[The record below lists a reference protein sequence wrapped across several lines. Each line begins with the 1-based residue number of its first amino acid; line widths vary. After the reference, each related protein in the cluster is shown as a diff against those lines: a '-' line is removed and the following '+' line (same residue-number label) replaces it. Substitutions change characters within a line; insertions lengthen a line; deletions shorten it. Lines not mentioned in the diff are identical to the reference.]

1 MPANKYALLRYR
13 IIDRCISNTRNP
25 FPSKEDL
32 RTACEEALYGSD
44 GINISESTIE
54 KDIWAMRNESEL
66 GYYAPIAYHRDKRGY
81 YYEDEGYSINEIQLN
96 EDDLDAIRF
105 AANTLIQ
112 FRALPIFKQFDLA
125 IGKIAD
131 RLSVAPNLDTS
142 SVDRYMQFE
151 STPSARGSQNLAPL
165 LHAARNHFPAQITY
179 RKFSSDVETTYEIH
193 PYLLKEYRNSWYLIA
208 WDPARHIIRTF
219 GCDRIIKIKSDE
231 NETFIQSLNFN
242 SETYFKH
249 TIGITV
255 IDDSPPVEVVFEC
268 NPILARYLSSKPLHE
283 SQKITKSDDSIQV
296 TLNVIITYELIQ
308 WILGYSSEV
317 RVLSPSILK
326 EKLSENLKKSQELNG
341 IS

>member
-32 RTACEEALYGSD
+32 RAACEEALYGSD
-44 GINISESTIE
+44 GVNISESTIE

-66 GYYAPIAYHRDKRGY
+66 GYYAPISYHRDKRGY
-81 YYEDEGYSINEIQLN
+81 YYEDEGYSINAIQLN
-96 EDDLDAIRF
+96 EDDIDAIRF

-112 FRALPIFKQFDLA
+112 FRELPIFKQFDLA

-165 LHAARNHFPAQITY
+165 LHAARNHFPAEITY

-208 WDPARHIIRTF
+208 WDPARKIIRTF
-219 GCDRIIKIKSDE
+219 GCDRIIKIRSNE
-231 NETFIQSLNFN
+231 SETFTQSLDFN
-242 SETYFKH
+242 SETYFTH

-283 SQKITKSDDSIQV
+283 SQKISKSKTSIQV

-317 RVLSPSILK
+317 KVLAPSILK
-326 EKLSENLKKSQELNG
+326 EKLSESLKKSQELNG
-341 IS
+341 F

>member
-13 IIDRCISNTRNP
+13 IIDRCINNSRNP

-32 RTACEEALYGSD
+32 RSACEEALYGSD
-44 GINISESTIE
+44 GENISESTIE
-54 KDIWAMRNESEL
+54 KDLWAMRNESEL
-66 GYYAPIAYHRDKRGY
+66 GYYAPISYHRDQRGY

-96 EDDLDAIRF
+96 DEDIDAIRF

-112 FRALPIFKQFDLA
+112 FRDLPIFKQFDSA

-151 STPSARGSQNLAPL
+151 STPSAKGSQNLAPL
-165 LHAARNHFPAQITY
+165 LHAARNHFPLEITY
-179 RKFSSDVETTYEIH
+179 RKFSSEVDSIYTIH

-208 WDPARHIIRTF
+208 WDPARKIIRTF
-219 GCDRIIKIKSDE
+219 GCDRIITIKPDE
-231 NETFIQSLNFN
+231 SSTFTPSLEFN
-242 SETYFKH
+242 SEKYFTH

-255 IDDSPPVEVVFEC
+255 IDDSPPVEVIFEC
-268 NPILARYLSSKPLHE
+268 NPILARYLSSKPLHH
-283 SQKITKSDDSIQV
+283 SQIISKTDNSIKV

-308 WILGYSSEV
+308 WIHGYSSELK
-317 RVLSPSILK
+317 VLAPSILK
-326 EKLSENLKKSQELNG
+326 DKLSDRLQKAKELNG
-341 IS
+341 FS

>member
-25 FPSKEDL
+25 FPSKEFL
-32 RTACEEALYGSD
+32 RSACEEALYGSD
-44 GINISESTIE
+44 GVNISESTIE

-66 GYYAPIAYHRDKRGY
+66 GYYALISYHRDKRGY

-96 EDDLDAIRF
+96 DDDIDAIRF

-112 FRALPIFKQFDLA
+112 FRDLPIFKQFDLA

-142 SVDRYMQFE
+142 SVDRFMQFE
-151 STPSARGSQNLAPL
+151 STPSASGSQNLAPL
-165 LHAARNHFPAQITY
+165 LHAARNHFPAVITY
-179 RKFSSDVETTYEIH
+179 RKFSSDVETTYDIH

-208 WDPARHIIRTF
+208 WDPAREIIRTF
-219 GCDRIIKIKSDE
+219 GCDRIVKVISDE
-231 NETFIQSLNFN
+231 SNTFTQSPEFN
-242 SETYFKH
+242 SETYFSH

-255 IDDSPPVEVVFEC
+255 IDDSPPVEVIFEC

-283 SQKITKSDDSIQV
+283 SQKISKSKSSIQV
-296 TLNVIITYELIQ
+296 TLYVIITYELIQ
-308 WILGYSSEV
+308 WIHGYSSEV
-317 RVLSPSILK
+317 KVLAPSILK
-326 EKLSENLKKSQELNG
+326 DKLKDRLNKSLKLND
-341 IS
+341 IV

>member
-13 IIDRCISNTRNP
+13 IIDRCISNARNP

-32 RTACEEALYGSD
+32 RAACEEALYGSD

-66 GYYAPIAYHRDKRGY
+66 GYYAPISYHRDKRGY

-112 FRALPIFKQFDLA
+112 FRDLPIFNQFDLA

-151 STPSARGSQNLAPL
+151 STPSAKGSQNLAPL
-165 LHAARNHFPAQITY
+165 LHAARNHFPAHITY
-179 RKFSSDVETTYEIH
+179 RKFSSDVDTTYEIH

-208 WDPARHIIRTF
+208 WDPARNIIRTF
-219 GCDRIIKIKSDE
+219 GCDRIIKITSDE
-231 NETFIQSLNFN
+231 SKTFTQSLDFN
-242 SETYFKH
+242 AETYFTH

-268 NPILARYLSSKPLHE
+268 NPILARYLSSKPLHD
-283 SQKITKSDDSIQV
+283 SQQITKLDDSIQV

-317 RVLSPSILK
+317 KVISPSLLK